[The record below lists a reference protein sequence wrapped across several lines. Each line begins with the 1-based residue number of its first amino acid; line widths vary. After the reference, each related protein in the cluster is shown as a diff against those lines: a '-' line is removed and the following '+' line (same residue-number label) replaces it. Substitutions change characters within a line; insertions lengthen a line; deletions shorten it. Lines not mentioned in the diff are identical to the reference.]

1 MITKEITM
9 NNPPSG
15 PPISRTQA
23 LVACAVAML
32 TLLLAT
38 A

>member
-1 MITKEITM
+1 M
-9 NNPPSG
+9 NNPPSNE
-15 PPISRTQA
+15 PPVTRTQA